1 MKCCHRSTNDS
12 YERQKLRLI
21 HHFFIETLLCITN
34 SFFVT
39 CKWSCCGALLTLTFG
54 GEKRSSSPPGL
65 IERAPQMDGCY
76 FSKRRSAHLW
86 LLIEPRWALIGC
98 DFQPGP
104 ECCFR
109 TTLLLSSFTLSF
121 TPSLP
126 LLAFNHRAHMQS
138 LAKKGPLIHIIP
150 WARRNSRGMA
160 IKEGPAE
167 HVHLQRAHT
176 QTHTDGKWPL

>member
-21 HHFFIETLLCITN
+21 HHFFIETLLCITAVHVFKRTPQRKERRRKKTTFTVQYPHSTN

-54 GEKRSSSPPGL
+54 GKKRSSSPPGL

-126 LLAFNHRAHMQS
+126 LLAFNHRAQPYVQS
-138 LAKKGPLIHIIP
+138 LATKGPLIHIIP
-150 WARRNSRGMA
+150 
-160 IKEGPAE
+160 
-167 HVHLQRAHT
+167 
-176 QTHTDGKWPL
+176 